1 MNDVN
6 IDVKLEESW
15 RVLLDKFPFQH
26 YINPARKSGYFDM
39 VKKVA
44 KWTGTDVD
52 VLDFGA
58 GPCDK
63 TTLFALVGMNVTAF
77 DTLEDTWH
85 KADNNREKILRFSK
99 DVGIDYVMP
108 SEGEPFPFA
117 KKKYDVIMSHD
128 VLEHFHSSPRIILNK
143 LIKCLKP
150 SGILAITVPN
160 AANLRKR
167 LHLLVGKTNYNRYDY
182 FYWYPGYWNGHVR
195 EYVKDDLLQMN
206 NFIKM
211 DLVELSTY
219 HLQLDVLPGFLRP
232 PYKLFTRLIPSVR
245 DSWMLISRKP
255 NDWVEHY
262 EPTKE
267 QLDQAL
273 GWHYFDLSKYSY
285 DWKE

>member
-1 MNDVN
+1 MKEMN
-6 IDVKLEESW
+6 IDERLEESW
-15 RVLLDKFPFQH
+15 VELLDKFPFQH

-63 TTLFALVGMNVTAF
+63 TALFSLVGMNVTAF

-85 KADNNREKILRFSK
+85 KADNNRAKILQFSK
-99 DVGIDYVMP
+99 NVGIDYMVP
-108 SEGEPFPFA
+108 SEDEPFPFA

-150 SGILAITVPN
+150 GGILAITVPN

-182 FYWYPGYWNGHVR
+182 FYWYPGPWNGHVR
-195 EYVKDDLLQMN
+195 EYVEDDLLQMN
-206 NFIKM
+206 DFIKM

-219 HLQLDVLPGFLRP
+219 HLQLDVLPGFIRP

-255 NDWVEHY
+255 NNWVEHY

-267 QLDQAL
+267 QLKKAL